1 MSEEYNPDINIENNE
16 VNKSEDTPESTV
28 NPTVDGAYSTTGE
41 TETQAET
48 TQDTVSANS
57 TDTAQASTAD
67 TTGTQQTDAAADPYS
82 KYNFYQG
89 GQAGQ
94 GYQYNQNS
102 QYSQGAPFGQGTPVN
117 PNYYQ
122 GYANQAQ
129 PGQNY
134 QNPGYGNTYANTGY
148 NYQGQAGQQAG
159 PAGYSTSSPQYNG
172 AYQPSGYPG
181 AYNAGQGYGSQ
192 QNPQYRTNPYPAGQ
206 VSFVSQVDSIYPGT
220 APHRTQEKKEKS
232 KAAKFFTGLAMS
244 VAFGAIAAGVFV
256 LITYIYKQ
264 QNPDLFNNRTSQ
276 VQVTTSEA
284 KNDAH
289 LNLDPAE
296 GTQVPSTSVIDSATF
311 TGTDVSS
318 VVEKN
323 MSAIVAIDCITQSYN
338 YWYGPYDTPT
348 AGSGIILEKNDKEL
362 MVATNNHVVASTK
375 DIKVKFIDGTTAPA
389 KIKGKDEISDLAVL
403 SVDLTDLTQET
414 LNAISVATVGNSDD
428 TKVGEMAIAIGNALG
443 YGQSVTVGYIS
454 GKDREITIDK
464 QKYTGLLQTDAAIN
478 PGNSGG
484 ALLNIKGEV
493 IGINNAKIGGSDVEG
508 MGYAIP
514 ISRAQDILNE
524 FMSRETLS
532 KDEQGYMGVK
542 VATVTQDMADRYNW
556 PLGVYISSVDKDSAA
571 EKAGLLMGDII
582 TAIDDFDVKDNQS
595 VVEKIQAI
603 RAGTTVTVTIQRRED
618 GEFVEKKIDVTLGN
632 RPTEAPVPS
641 TENNGTM
648 EDAPDKDAADPKK
661 DESKQDESKND
672 APDDNGRSNDD
683 AFNYFFGDGFDS
695 SKLPEDFDISSL
707 LPEGIDPEDLPDLFR
722 NGNNE

>member
-1 MSEEYNPDINIENNE
+1 
-16 VNKSEDTPESTV
+16 
-28 NPTVDGAYSTTGE
+28 
-41 TETQAET
+41 
-48 TQDTVSANS
+48 
-57 TDTAQASTAD
+57 
-67 TTGTQQTDAAADPYS
+67 
-82 KYNFYQG
+82 
-89 GQAGQ
+89 
-94 GYQYNQNS
+94 
-102 QYSQGAPFGQGTPVN
+102 
-117 PNYYQ
+117 
-122 GYANQAQ
+122 
-129 PGQNY
+129 
-134 QNPGYGNTYANTGY
+134 
-148 NYQGQAGQQAG
+148 
-159 PAGYSTSSPQYNG
+159 
-172 AYQPSGYPG
+172 
-181 AYNAGQGYGSQ
+181 
-192 QNPQYRTNPYPAGQ
+192 
-206 VSFVSQVDSIYPGT
+206 
-220 APHRTQEKKEKS
+220 
-232 KAAKFFTGLAMS
+232 
-244 VAFGAIAAGVFV
+244 
-256 LITYIYKQ
+256 
-264 QNPDLFNNRTSQ
+264 
-276 VQVTTSEA
+276 
-284 KNDAH
+284 
-289 LNLDPAE
+289 
-296 GTQVPSTSVIDSATF
+296 
-311 TGTDVSS
+311 
-318 VVEKN
+318 
-323 MSAIVAIDCITQSYN
+323 
-338 YWYGPYDTPT
+338 
-348 AGSGIILEKNDKEL
+348 

-389 KIKGKDEISDLAVL
+389 KIKGKDEVSDLAVL
-403 SVDLTDLTQET
+403 SVDLTDLSQET

>member
-1 MSEEYNPDINIENNE
+1 
-16 VNKSEDTPESTV
+16 
-28 NPTVDGAYSTTGE
+28 
-41 TETQAET
+41 
-48 TQDTVSANS
+48 
-57 TDTAQASTAD
+57 
-67 TTGTQQTDAAADPYS
+67 
-82 KYNFYQG
+82 
-89 GQAGQ
+89 
-94 GYQYNQNS
+94 
-102 QYSQGAPFGQGTPVN
+102 
-117 PNYYQ
+117 
-122 GYANQAQ
+122 
-129 PGQNY
+129 
-134 QNPGYGNTYANTGY
+134 
-148 NYQGQAGQQAG
+148 
-159 PAGYSTSSPQYNG
+159 
-172 AYQPSGYPG
+172 
-181 AYNAGQGYGSQ
+181 
-192 QNPQYRTNPYPAGQ
+192 
-206 VSFVSQVDSIYPGT
+206 
-220 APHRTQEKKEKS
+220 
-232 KAAKFFTGLAMS
+232 MS

-264 QNPDLFNNRTSQ
+264 QNPELFNNRTSQ
-276 VQVTTSEA
+276 VQVTTSET

-323 MSAIVAIDCITQSYN
+323 MSAIVAIDCITQAYN
-338 YWYGPYDTPT
+338 YWYGSYDTPT

-389 KIKGKDEISDLAVL
+389 TIKGKDEVADLAVL
-403 SVDLTDLTQET
+403 SVDLSDLSQET
-414 LNAISVATVGNSDD
+414 LNAISVATVGSSDD

-532 KDEQGYMGVK
+532 KDEQGYMGVSI
-542 VATVTQDMADRYNW
+542 ATVTQSMADQYDW
-556 PLGVYISSVDKDSAA
+556 PLGVYISSIDKDSAA
-571 EKAGLLMGDII
+571 EKSGLLIGDII
-582 TAIDDFDVKDNQS
+582 TAIDDFEVKDNQS
-595 VVEKIQAI
+595 AVEKIQAI
-603 RAGTTVTVTIQRRED
+603 RAGTTVTVTIQRRID

-632 RPTEAPVPS
+632 RPSEAPVPP
-641 TENNGTM
+641 TENNETKK
-648 EDAPDKDAADPKK
+648 ETPDKDAADPKK

-672 APDDNGRSNDD
+672 APDDNGRGNDD

-707 LPEGIDPEDLPDLFR
+707 LPEGIDPEDLPDLFK